1 MANLTDIDTQVQ
13 PFFAIRSLDTFLP
26 NLIQIVL
33 VIGALAALLF
43 LFWGGVSYIT
53 SGGDKEATKA
63 AREKITNAVIGLAIL
78 AIVWVLWRLIVYFL
92 GLSPGFRGP
101 FRIQIPTP

>member
-26 NLIQIVL
+26 NLIQIIL
-33 VIGALAALLF
+33 VVSALAALLY
-43 LFWGGVSYIT
+43 LFWGGISYIT
-53 SGGDKEATKA
+53 SGGDKEATKT
-63 AREKITNAVIGLAIL
+63 AREKITNAVAGLAIL
-78 AIVWVLWRLIVYFL
+78 AVVWVLWRLIVYFL
-92 GLSPGFRGP
+92 GLSPSAGGP